1 MAIPKPLSTVSDAR
15 YHKLSIGL
23 HWLMLLLLIAVYATI
38 ELRELFPKGSD
49 PRKAMKMWHFMLGL
63 SVLMFAI
70 LRLVTRLRTQ
80 APDIVPPLVAW
91 QKWLAKFMH
100 FALYALMLGM
110 PIGGWLILSGEAQII
125 PFFGLELPP
134 LMGPNKELAHTIEDL
149 HVTFGQTGYFLIGLH
164 ALAGLYH
171 HYIVKDNT
179 LKRMLP

>member
-1 MAIPKPLSTVSDAR
+1 MAIPKAVSTVSDAR

-23 HWLMLLLLIAVYATI
+23 HWLMLFLLIAVYATI

-63 SVLMFAI
+63 SVLIFAI
-70 LRLVTRLRTQ
+70 IRLVTRLRTETP
-80 APDIVPPLVAW
+80 AIVPPIVAW
-91 QKWLAKFMH
+91 QAWVSKLMH

-110 PIGGWLILSGEAQII
+110 PLGGWLILSGEGQVI

-134 LMGPNKELAHTIEDL
+134 LISPNKDLAHAIEDL
-149 HVTFGQTGYFLIGLH
+149 HTTFGQVGYFLIGFH